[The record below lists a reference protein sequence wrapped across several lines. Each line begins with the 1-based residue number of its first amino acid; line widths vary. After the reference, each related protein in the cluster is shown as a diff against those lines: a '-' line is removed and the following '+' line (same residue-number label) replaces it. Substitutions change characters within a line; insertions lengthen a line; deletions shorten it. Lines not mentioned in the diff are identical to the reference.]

1 MPPCPRRRPRSID
14 LLGVLAYGQLSAFTR
29 VAADSG
35 LAPLAARRLVGRTAV
50 DFYRHFEQLAARLE
64 SMGVRVEDAMAPF
77 VEVIDEYHDRT
88 HPTDWLEGLVKAYV
102 GDGIARDFY
111 REIAKYVDE
120 DTQAFVAAILQDH
133 GQAAFIVAE
142 VREAICR
149 RPSGGRSAGAVG
161 STAGRRGDPA
171 GPARRRRAGRPA
183 RPCSWAAVEGGADL
197 VELGHMFERLTAAH
211 TERDGSGW
219 ACPPSP
225 APATRLGT
233 PTADR

>member
-1 MPPCPRRRPRSID
+1 MPDASLPAAPPAVVD
-14 LLGVLAYGQLSAFTR
+14 LLGVLAYGQLSAFIH
-29 VAADSG
+29 VSADSG
-35 LAPLAARRLVGRTAV
+35 LAPLQTRRLVGRTAV
-50 DFYRHFEQLAARLE
+50 DFYRHFEQLADRLE

-142 VREAICR
+142 VRTAISADPRVGGRLALWGRRLVGEAIQR
-149 RPSGGRSAGAVG
+149 AQRVGGERDALTALLVG
-161 STAGRRGDPA
+161 GGQA
-171 GPARRRRAGRPA
+171 
-183 RPCSWAAVEGGADL
+183 GADL
-197 VELGHMFERLTAAH
+197 VELGQMFERLTAAH
-211 TERDGSGW
+211 TARMERMGLS
-219 ACPPSP
+219 A
-225 APATRLGT
+225 
-233 PTADR
+233 